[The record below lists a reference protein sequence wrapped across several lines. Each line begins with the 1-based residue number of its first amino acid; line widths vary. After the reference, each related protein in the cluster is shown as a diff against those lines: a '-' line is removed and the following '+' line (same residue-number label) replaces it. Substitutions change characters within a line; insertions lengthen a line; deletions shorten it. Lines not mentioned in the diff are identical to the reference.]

1 MIFDANVMAETV
13 YSENQIVPYFD
24 DMYVFVENGIEI
36 SAPTDGSIEM
46 NDVVYLHNNGTI
58 NGVINTNGNNLM
70 VYNTVDNATINVTG
84 DGNVVQVISADNE
97 FTHLSIGGADFGVS
111 IEGVSNVNF
120 SDIQGMNAN
129 SFVITDSSV
138 VIGNFNDWQN
148 SLDKNIS
155 LEGNVCLI
163 INDADTVNS
172 GVVIT
177 HTVSNDT
184 INVIIPNLDKMYKT
198 ELRVLNG
205 GIGLYIVR
213 ETDYSVIFEDSEDAE
228 EKRNSA
234 LEQIRQNHPDDKLL
248 RALDKARDIDEINRL
263 KNLSYRFNH
272 GILLR
277 PVKMLSKFSLVNF
290 FKRENVSGIG
300 IEPYYVMS
308 DTTDAV
314 GLHVYSGYKF
324 DNLYFDAGLNFGKF
338 DYSDDL
344 NEFSGMF
351 YGFDINSKQ
360 IFDKLWLGESFELSL
375 TSFKA
380 DYISDDGDIKKNP
393 MALSWYG
400 DIAVGYDFDMK
411 HDIVISPVVG
421 LTYQSYKVADVS
433 DTDFYLH
440 GGADAKYFFVVDGIR
455 YEYSVSG
462 AVGTNGDLF
471 ANFGIGFV
479 SVTDNFGVSLN
490 AGILK
495 DDFDWYYKFSLN
507 AKMLF

>member
-1 MIFDANVMAETV
+1 MMIEASLWADEV
-13 YSENQIVPYFD
+13 YSVNQTVSYFD
-24 DMYVFVENGIEI
+24 DINVFVENGVEI
-36 SAPTDGSIEM
+36 SAPTDAFIEM
-46 NDVVYLHNNGTI
+46 NDVVHLHNSGII
-58 NGVINTNGNNLM
+58 NGIINTNGNNLM

-97 FTHLSIGGADFGVS
+97 FTHLSIGGTDFGVA
-111 IEGVSNVNF
+111 IEGISNVNF
-120 SDIQGMNAN
+120 ADIQSLNSN

-138 VIGNFNDWQN
+138 FMDDFNDWQN
-148 SLDKNIS
+148 SLDLDIS
-155 LEGNVCLI
+155 LEGNVSLI
-163 INDADTVNS
+163 INDADTVHS
-172 GVVIT
+172 GDVIT

-184 INVIIPNLDKMYKT
+184 INVIITNLDKMYKP
-198 ELRVLNG
+198 ELRVVNG

-213 ETDYSVIFEDSEDAE
+213 ETDYSVIFEDSENSE
-228 EKRNSA
+228 EQRNSA

-248 RALDKARDIDEINRL
+248 RALDQARDIDEINRL

-290 FKRENVSGIG
+290 LKRENVSGIG

-308 DTTDAV
+308 DTTDAMMA
-314 GLHVYSGYKF
+314 HVYSGYKF

-380 DYISDDGDIKKNP
+380 DYISDNGDIKKNP

-400 DIAVGYDFDMK
+400 DIVVGYDFDMK

-455 YEYSVSG
+455 YEYSVLG

-490 AGILK
+490 ASILK
-495 DDFDWYYKFSLN
+495 DDFDCYYKFSLN